1 MDKIEALKKLEE
13 QVQNCIDCSLWL
25 TRNKIVFGE
34 RNLDADIMVIGE
46 APGQTEDQEGKPF
59 CGRAGVLLNKWFEYI
74 HLNRKD
80 VYILNIIKCRP
91 PNNRD
96 PQPSEVQSCIS
107 YLHNQILI
115 IQPKVII
122 LLGAV
127 ALKSLFQDNT
137 LGIMKNRGIWRE
149 YQNISV
155 MPMYHPAF
163 LLRQGSEINKNKV
176 KNDLNLIVEKLKKC

>member
-1 MDKIEALKKLEE
+1 M
-13 QVQNCIDCSLWL
+13 
-25 TRNKIVFGE
+25 
-34 RNLDADIMVIGE
+34 
-46 APGQTEDQEGKPF
+46 
-59 CGRAGVLLNKWFEYI
+59 
-74 HLNRKD
+74 
-80 VYILNIIKCRP
+80 
-91 PNNRD
+91 
-96 PQPSEVQSCIS
+96 QSCIS

-149 YQNISV
+149 YQNIPV
-155 MPMYHPAF
+155 MPIYHPAF